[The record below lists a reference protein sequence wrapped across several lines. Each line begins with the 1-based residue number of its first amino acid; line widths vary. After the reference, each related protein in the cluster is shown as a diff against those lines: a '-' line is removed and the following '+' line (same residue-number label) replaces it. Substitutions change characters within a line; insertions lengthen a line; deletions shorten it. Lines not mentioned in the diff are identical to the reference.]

1 MDFIPKVK
9 MDFIPDDMDDETG
22 EENPQFVY
30 DEDDEEVKDAEEV
43 ITQEPEPEE
52 AEINPSMNGINE
64 EEIFEDI
71 PKKPKKKRKPMS
83 EEHKAKLKIAREKA
97 MAVKKAKA
105 LERKT
110 MKDDEK
116 KIKQLKMKET
126 ELKRRSAENKVK
138 QLEKELHDPK
148 EIQEAKPLQ
157 RQQSTTPSFT
167 KKDLEEAQLTAIM
180 KYEALRKERKKQK
193 NIKREEEKSRED
205 MQSTLHRALNPRNNF
220 GGGNYSGF

>member
-9 MDFIPDDMDDETG
+9 MDFVPDDMDEETG
-22 EENPQFVY
+22 EDNPQFVY
-30 DEDDEEVKDAEEV
+30 DDEEVKEAEEV
-43 ITQEPEPEE
+43 ISKEPEPEE

-105 LERKT
+105 LERKQV
-110 MKDDEK
+110 KDDEK
-116 KIKQLKMKET
+116 RIKELQRKET
-126 ELKRRSAENKVK
+126 ELKRRSAENKVRD
-138 QLEKELHDPK
+138 LEKELESPPPTP
-148 EIQEAKPLQ
+148 EAKPLQ
-157 RQQSTTPSFT
+157 RQQSVAPSFT

-180 KYEALRKERKKQK
+180 KYEALRKERKKVK
-193 NIKREEEKSRED
+193 VAKKEEEKKRET
-205 MQSTLHRALNPRNNF
+205 MASTLHRALNPRNNF
-220 GGGNYSGF
+220 GGGGSYSGF

>member
-9 MDFIPDDMDDETG
+9 MDFVPDDMDEETG
-22 EENPQFVY
+22 EDNPQFVY
-30 DEDDEEVKDAEEV
+30 DDEEVKEAEEV
-43 ITQEPEPEE
+43 ISKPEE

-105 LERKT
+105 LERKKL
-110 MKDDEK
+110 KDDEK
-116 KIKQLKMKET
+116 MIKDLQRKET
-126 ELKRRSAENKVK
+126 ELKRRSAENKVRD
-138 QLEKELHDPK
+138 LEKELEAPPPTP
-148 EIQEAKPLQ
+148 EAKKEPLQ
-157 RQQSTTPSFT
+157 RQQSVAPSFT

-180 KYEALRKERKKQK
+180 KYEALRKERKKVK
-193 NIKREEEKSRED
+193 VAKKEEDMKREN
-205 MQSTLHRALNPRNNF
+205 MASTLHRALNPRNNF
-220 GGGNYSGF
+220 GGGGSYSGF

>member
-9 MDFIPDDMDDETG
+9 MDFVPDDMDDETG

-30 DEDDEEVKDAEEV
+30 DEEDVKEAEEV
-43 ITQEPEPEE
+43 IVEE
-52 AEINPSMNGINE
+52 GESEINPSMNGINE

-105 LERKT
+105 LERKKV
-110 MKDDEK
+110 KDDEK
-116 KIKQLKMKET
+116 KIKELQRKET
-126 ELKRRSAENKVK
+126 ELKRRSAENKVRD
-138 QLEKELHDPK
+138 LEKELETPK
-148 EIQEAKPLQ
+148 PTPEAKPLQ
-157 RQQSTTPSFT
+157 RAESVAPTFT

-193 NIKREEEKSRED
+193 NIKREEEKTKED
-205 MQSTLHRALNPRNNF
+205 LANTLHRALNPRNNF
-220 GGGNYSGF
+220 GGRGSYSGF

>member
-9 MDFIPDDMDDETG
+9 MDFVPDDMDEETG
-22 EENPQFVY
+22 EDNPQFVY
-30 DEDDEEVKDAEEV
+30 DDEEVKEAEEV
-43 ITQEPEPEE
+43 ISKEPEPEE

-105 LERKT
+105 LERKQV
-110 MKDDEK
+110 KDDEK
-116 KIKQLKMKET
+116 RIKELQRKET
-126 ELKRRSAENKVK
+126 ELKRRSAENKVRD
-138 QLEKELHDPK
+138 LEKELESPK
-148 EIQEAKPLQ
+148 PTPEAKPLQ
-157 RQQSTTPSFT
+157 RQQSVAPSFT

-180 KYEALRKERKKQK
+180 KYEALRKERKKVK
-193 NIKREEEKSRED
+193 VAKKEEDMKREN
-205 MQSTLHRALNPRNNF
+205 MASTLHRALNPRNNF
-220 GGGNYSGF
+220 GGGGSYSGF